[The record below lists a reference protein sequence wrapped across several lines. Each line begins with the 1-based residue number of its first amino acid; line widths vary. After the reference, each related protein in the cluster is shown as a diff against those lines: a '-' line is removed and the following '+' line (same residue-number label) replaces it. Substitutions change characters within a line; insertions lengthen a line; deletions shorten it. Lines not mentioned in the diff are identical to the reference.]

1 MSIQGFF
8 MKKMTALL
16 MTLLLSVM
24 LTACM
29 TPATQTGDMEIRAG
43 VIQSIIPTEIQSS
56 HHQGVGAILGGLGG
70 AAVGSLFGQGTGRDV
85 MMVAGAIAGGYA
97 GNAEQDKYDQPKAG
111 QQIIVRLNSGVL
123 VSITQLVNPNLMSN
137 MKVYIEGSG
146 TTATV
151 VPQY

>member
-1 MSIQGFF
+1 
-8 MKKMTALL
+8 MKKMTALF
-16 MTLLLSVM
+16 MTVLLSVM

-29 TPATQTGDMEIRAG
+29 TPATQTGDMEIRSG
-43 VIQSIIPTEIQSS
+43 VIQSIVPTEIQSS
-56 HHQGVGAILGGLGG
+56 HHQGVGSILGGLGG
-70 AAVGSLFGQGTGRDV
+70 AAIGSLFGQGTGKDV

-97 GNAEQDKYDQPKAG
+97 GNAEQEKYDQPKAG
-111 QQIIVRLNSGVL
+111 QQIIVRMTNGVL
-123 VSITQLVNPNLMSN
+123 VSVIQLVNPNLMPN

>member
-1 MSIQGFF
+1 

-29 TPATQTGDMEIRAG
+29 TPSTQTGDMEIRSG
-43 VIQSIIPTEIQSS
+43 VIQSIVPTEIQSS

-70 AAVGSLFGQGTGRDV
+70 AAIGSLFGQGTGKDV
-85 MMVAGAIAGGYA
+85 MMVAGAIAGGYV
-97 GNAEQDKYDQPKAG
+97 GNAEQEKYDQPKAG
-111 QQIIVRLNSGVL
+111 QQILVRLNSGVL
-123 VSITQLVNPNLMSN
+123 VSVTQLVNPNLMSN

>member
-1 MSIQGFF
+1 MLIQGFF

-43 VIQSIIPTEIQSS
+43 VIQSIVPTEIQSS

-70 AAVGSLFGQGTGRDV
+70 AAIGSLFGQGTGKDV

-97 GNAEQDKYDQPKAG
+97 GNAEQEKYDQPKAG
-111 QQIIVRLNSGVL
+111 QQILVRLNSGVL
-123 VSITQLVNPNLMSN
+123 VSVTQLVNPNLMSN